1 MVETADQQ
9 KPGYLQLPEGSHLS
23 VRFIVLHGTAGS
35 CGSSS
40 GLATLVRWRP
50 TSACGNGGGRWRR
63 SSPWSRRGPRGSHD
77 ILPRGTESPR
87 ARRPQPGG
95 TDGNGSLGGGIKP
108 EEARREAPCRRGIQE
123 YADET
128 RSAVLLGAL
137 PQPAS
142 RQHDVTGH
150 HGTDLPEHP
159 LGASFRVAE
168 RSARNC
174 SRHFK
179 RSGEIR
185 PSKKRWRPRAIPES
199 LVTRQ
204 A

>member
-1 MVETADQQ
+1 M
-9 KPGYLQLPEGSHLS
+9 
-23 VRFIVLHGTAGS
+23 
-35 CGSSS
+35 
-40 GLATLVRWRP
+40 
-50 TSACGNGGGRWRR
+50 
-63 SSPWSRRGPRGSHD
+63 
-77 ILPRGTESPR
+77 
-87 ARRPQPGG
+87 
-95 TDGNGSLGGGIKP
+95 KP
-108 EEARREAPCRRGIQE
+108 EEARREAPVPSRYTGPE